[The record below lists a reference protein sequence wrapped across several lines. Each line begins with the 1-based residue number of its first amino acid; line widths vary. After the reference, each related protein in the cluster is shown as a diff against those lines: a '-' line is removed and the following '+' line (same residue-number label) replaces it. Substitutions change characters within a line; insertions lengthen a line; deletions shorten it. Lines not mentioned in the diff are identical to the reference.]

1 MINVIITFLAS
12 FLLWLMF
19 FGLFILWLVDGKI
32 KKEQVIHALFAAVSA
47 WIIVHLIKAIFP
59 TLRPFQVNNFPTAV
73 LIPLANSGF
82 PSGHTA
88 AAFALALTIW
98 LHNKKA
104 GSIFLISAGLIGIA
118 RIWANVHY
126 PIDIIGG
133 AVIGILAALAIE
145 KFHPRLTSSRRG
157 VRLLK

>member
-19 FGLFILWLVDGKI
+19 FGLFVLWITDGKI
-32 KKEQVIHALFAAVSA
+32 KREQVFHALFAAGSA
-47 WIIVHLIKAIFP
+47 WIIAHLIKAIFP

-98 LHNKKA
+98 LHDKKA
-104 GSIFLISAGLIGIA
+104 GVIFLIAAAVIGIA
-118 RIWANVHY
+118 RVLANVHY
-126 PIDIIGG
+126 PIDILGG
-133 AVIGILAALAIE
+133 AILGIIAALAVE
-145 KFHPRLTSSRRG
+145 KLHFKKLFRRG
-157 VRLLK
+157 